1 VSKAHNLTAN
11 GGNVILF
18 RPHSADQMNT
28 SFYTPYTLSET
39 PLTSVRPELAER
51 LVSGLQTAA
60 VAPQTIAAPV
70 GSQARRAR

>member
-1 VSKAHNLTAN
+1 
-11 GGNVILF
+11 
-18 RPHSADQMNT
+18 MNT